1 MLAVTLMGDKYDD
14 VVEGRVSV
22 LRYSFKEYWHKR
34 MGQLVMTVDED
45 YDFSTVEVG
54 AAFHFNP
61 PGCILVMKSFKGL
74 KRVLGVTSIRIVDG
88 PSYEVTVDHS
98 FDYVGFLRETEGED
112 AADMAESWMEKG
124 L

>member
-14 VVEGRVSV
+14 VVEGRTSV
-22 LRYSFKEYWHKR
+22 LRYPFKEYWHKR
-34 MGQLVMTVDED
+34 MGQLVMTVNED

-54 AAFHFNP
+54 TTFYFTP
-61 PGCILVMKSFKGL
+61 PGCILVMKSFKGM

-88 PSYEVTVDHS
+88 PAYEVSLDHN
-98 FDYVGFLRETEGED
+98 FDYVGFLRETEGEET
-112 AADMAESWMEKG
+112 AAMAESWLKKG